1 MSYEKVNY
9 ADVEPV
15 SDAMHFLREPLRSR
29 SVGVTI
35 VRCDPG
41 WRSREHDHAGD
52 EHEEIYVLM
61 RGEAT
66 VRVDGEDVE
75 MESGDVLRITPE
87 SARQIRNSDRESA
100 FVLVSGPEF
109 DDESEEGS
117 WSLSGFAG

>member
-9 ADVEPV
+9 TDVEPV
-15 SDAMHFLREPLRSR
+15 SDAMHFLREPLKSR

-41 WRSREHDHAGD
+41 WRSREHDHSDD

-66 VRVDGEDVE
+66 VRIDGEDVP
-75 MESGDVLRITPE
+75 MESGDVLRIAPE
-87 SARQIRNSDRESA
+87 STRQIRNSEEESA

-109 DDESEEGS
+109 DASEEGS

>member
-41 WRSREHDHAGD
+41 WRSQAHDHAGD

-66 VRVDGEDVE
+66 VRVDGEDVA

-87 SARQIRNSDRESA
+87 STRQIRNSDRESA